1 MTYLYLDES
10 GDLGFDFTKNKCS
23 KYFTI
28 CILSIPSISD
38 NRQIINAVKKTLK
51 RKLNN
56 KKNIKRT
63 VTELKGSK
71 TSIAV
76 KQYFWEMIKGTSF
89 GVYAYTVNKS
99 RIKKDIAENHD
110 RFYNWITRLVLDKIP
125 LKLKETDRIELIID
139 KSKGKKHII
148 DFNEYIKRNLEAK
161 IHPNTPLNIFHRDS
175 IQSHGLQ
182 ACDLFCW
189 GIHKEHEEK
198 DIEWLEV
205 FMKKIKFDDVYLKQ
219 KKRA

>member
-28 CILSIPSISD
+28 CILSISSISD

-56 KKNIKRT
+56 KKNTERII
-63 VTELKGSK
+63 TELKGSK

-76 KQYFWEMIKGTSF
+76 KQYFWEIIKNTSF

-99 RIKKDIAENHD
+99 RIKKDISENQD

-125 LKLKETDRIELIID
+125 LKLKEADRIELIID
-139 KSKGKKHII
+139 KSKGKTQIV
-148 DFNEYIKRNLEAK
+148 DFNKYIKRNLEAK
-161 IHPNTPLNIFHRDS
+161 IHPNTPLVIFHRDS

-189 GIHKEHEEK
+189 GIHKKHEEK
-198 DIEWLEV
+198 DVEWLEM
-205 FMKKIKFDDVYLKQ
+205 FEKKIKLDDVYLKQ
-219 KKRA
+219 KERA